1 MKIRFRIEDDEGNV
15 ILLGHETDLKQLS
28 VNDVQIIRD
37 RTVNVADT
45 SQRLSSNGVS
55 ANTFAGQRYG
65 GWLHDES
72 LLGQPT
78 DNNDDD

>member
-15 ILLGHETDLKQLS
+15 ILLGHEIELKQLS
-28 VNDVQIIRD
+28 VTDVQIVRN
-37 RTVNVADT
+37 RHVNVADT
-45 SQRLSSNGVS
+45 SQRLNSNGVS